1 MCIEYIYT
9 EWGVQYWTLR
19 YAPANWL
26 QIEPKRR
33 RALTKDF
40 PSKIQAQIPGYCCF
54 YIFLME
60 NYSSLFQANGIPRV
74 LENRKK
80 ICFFVYCNIWR
91 QCQVLIYRTKAEAR
105 TQDTCNRTKD
115 RTIES
120 KVDTRHQT
128 GHYTGHLTLDRKQER
143 MLDTR
148 QDTIQATWH

>member
-1 MCIEYIYT
+1 MYIQLIVQMLQLRYYITFKSNIWIVLKYLKFSSYWTARLNHCKPGQEFLFCFCNCTGVYRVYIYT

-80 ICFFVYCNIWR
+80 ICFFVYCNI
-91 QCQVLIYRTKAEAR
+91 
-105 TQDTCNRTKD
+105 
-115 RTIES
+115 
-120 KVDTRHQT
+120 
-128 GHYTGHLTLDRKQER
+128 
-143 MLDTR
+143 
-148 QDTIQATWH
+148 